1 MNEREKK
8 GFGGSIMHACEWCD
22 VGSYIWIEAPE
33 RKKKKDSESQRQKE
47 RGEKKTTKRPQR
59 AELYP
64 PDSGYQ
70 DFGAVNRTRASAF
83 GCARTDQT
91 FCWSFLPRRAGACIC
106 RKVRGTNQILFLSD
120 ADGARATLSFPRP
133 TPWLRPQLPLRSS
146 SRDRHR
152 GQRV

>member
-33 RKKKKDSESQRQKE
+33 KKKKRQRITKTERERREKNNKE
-47 RGEKKTTKRPQR
+47 TPKSRVV
-59 AELYP
+59 P

-70 DFGAVNRTRASAF
+70 VFGAVNRTRASAF

-91 FCWSFLPRRAGACIC
+91 FCWIFLPRRAGACIC

-120 ADGARATLSFPRP
+120 ADGARATPSFPRP